1 MEVNDEIIELD
12 NEGYLI
18 EPSQWQRDVAIQLA
32 TEENLE
38 LNDEHWIV
46 LGLMRDFY
54 NENGIAPDVR
64 HIFKQ
69 LGVDLDISK
78 KEAKAK
84 LFSLFPYGYVQQACK
99 ISGMR
104 RPRGWSTG

>member
-1 MEVNDEIIELD
+1 MEVNGEIIDLD

-18 EPSQWQRDVAIQLA
+18 EPNQWSREVAIDIA

-38 LNDEHWIV
+38 LKDEHWIV

-69 LGVDLDISK
+69 LGVDLDIARKKPRLNYFHYFLMAMYSK
-78 KEAKAK
+78 
-84 LFSLFPYGYVQQACK
+84 LVRFPE
-99 ISGMR
+99 
-104 RPRGWSTG
+104 